1 MSEGLQGRGLTLG
14 LIPDMF
20 LMWAP
25 AQRKVGALGFMAASE
40 QNREALSF
48 IFGHRQSRNVSREHY
63 SSKKEETS
71 RVNGATDRQPPP
83 RRRRTLVCIRRLRH
97 TRQASLTTPHVKSH
111 VKRHSPCH
119 TSCHTSCVT
128 HHATSQPCVRRQAAS
143 KLQNAVLQ
151 SP

>member
-1 MSEGLQGRGLTLG
+1 
-14 LIPDMF
+14 
-20 LMWAP
+20 MWAP

-97 TRQASLTTPHVKSH
+97 TRQASLTTPHVMPH
-111 VKRHSPCH
+111 VMRHSPRH
-119 TSCHTSCVT
+119 TSRHTSSVT
-128 HHATSQPCVRRQAAS
+128 HHATRHAS
-143 KLQNAVLQ
+143 LTKPHVKGLGFMV
-151 SP
+151 